1 MKKTL
6 LTLLAAALM
15 VPAAAQYQIPNS
27 DFETWGNSSGEPRYW
42 HGFKSAKGSYSG
54 MAKGTLASAS
64 GADAHG
70 GTYSAVI
77 TSGSVFGIVNNGT
90 MTNGQLQAGSM
101 SATNTANH
109 SEMDKSST
117 SKDKYGDKYYT
128 PLTGTPDALKLWL
141 KFTQGTAQ
149 STYKYATVSAI
160 LFDGSYYQ
168 DPEDKTYTNVVA
180 KAQNKQITTGD
191 WRELTIPFDYDSY
204 ASNNASL
211 AAILMTVSTNATPG
225 KGSNGDKVW
234 IDDVE
239 LVYNSE
245 LASVTYNGTAVNVA
259 SAMDLSSEDYDETK
273 LVLTHNAKGNATISK
288 SYDAANALLTIT
300 VYGENYGE
308 TTDSDYASM
317 FKSSTNF
324 HTYTIQFKKASAPAA
339 TLSAL
344 SVGGFDV
351 TLQDGVYEYTM
362 PFAYN
367 AGIAVEATA
376 GENSTLVA
384 DPTCA
389 AFDEPV
395 TEYGFYNEKT
405 KTITV
410 KVLNAVNDE
419 TDYVVHFTDEKATP
433 SVGTTYPGAL
443 LVTLSFGEQNMKA
456 PLENTNISFS
466 ENQDG
471 TLNIILK
478 NFQFAL
484 AGMNVGDIYVP
495 ALSYDA
501 ATGKVTGTR
510 NVRIVSDDPEA
521 VALQL
526 GHLPVAVDMTILDVN
541 NAAAEGNIDIITT
554 QSTISAVAMFSAIT
568 VDFMPYQIDEAAA
581 AEYDEEGNMSYTEQT
596 LTGYVSKASLAF
608 LEMNN
613 AAANVPM
620 SYVDMTGATIA
631 ADVTAADLKQ
641 GAPANNNTIFY
652 LPTEA
657 TQAAGTNVVVGAT
670 AEEFSLNDAVTVNIP
685 TAFTANK
692 VSYTRAFT
700 AGNWSTTVVPVTVD
714 ASFVDGEVYELKGI
728 NGDAFEFEAVEEM
741 VANTPYLV
749 RLNGTSLFK
758 NTAIGSVLSCAASD
772 VLATG
777 AAEVSQLG
785 YYTETPISSDATTT
799 WYGYAGGQFVKANT
813 GTIKPYRTAFAVDG
827 QSSARAYNMSF
838 AETGISTT
846 TLNVDNAPA
855 YDLQGRRVEKA
866 QHGTFIIGG
875 QKVILK

>member
-42 HGFKSAKGSYSG
+42 HGFKSAKGSLASA
-54 MAKGTLASAS
+54 AKGTLASS
-64 GADAHG
+64 TDKHG
-70 GTYSAVI
+70 GTYSAVV
-77 TSGSVFGIVNNGT
+77 TSGSIFGIVNNGT
-90 MTNGQLQAGSM
+90 MTNGQLQANSM

-117 SKDKYGDKYYT
+117 AKDKYGDKYYT

-160 LFDGSYYQ
+160 LFDGNYYQ
-168 DPEDKTYTNVVA
+168 DPEDKTYPNVVA

-225 KGSNGDKVW
+225 KGSSGDKVW

-245 LASVTYNGTAVNVA
+245 LASVTYNGTAVSVA
-259 SAMDLSSEDYDETK
+259 SAMDLSSEDYDESK

-308 TTDSDYASM
+308 TTDSDYATM

-324 HTYTIQFKKASAPAA
+324 HTYTIQFKKASAAAA

-351 TLQDGVYEYTM
+351 ALQDGVYEYTM

-419 TDYVVHFTDEKATP
+419 TDYVVHFTDEKATC

-443 LVTLSFGEQNMKA
+443 LVTLNMGFDMKA
-456 PLENTNISFS
+456 PLANTNISFS

-471 TLNIILK
+471 TLNVTLK
-478 NFQFAL
+478 DFEFAM
-484 AGMNVGDIYVP
+484 AGMVVGDIFVP

-510 NVRIVSDDPEA
+510 NVRIVSDNPEA

-554 QSTISAVAMFSAIT
+554 QSTISAVAMFQAIT

-652 LPTEA
+652 LPAEA

-758 NTAIGSVLSCAASD
+758 STALGSVLSCAASD

-785 YYTETPISSDATTT
+785 YYTETAIASDATTT

>member
-1 MKKTL
+1 
-6 LTLLAAALM
+6 
-15 VPAAAQYQIPNS
+15 
-27 DFETWGNSSGEPRYW
+27 
-42 HGFKSAKGSYSG
+42 
-54 MAKGTLASAS
+54 
-64 GADAHG
+64 
-70 GTYSAVI
+70 
-77 TSGSVFGIVNNGT
+77 
-90 MTNGQLQAGSM
+90 
-101 SATNTANH
+101 
-109 SEMDKSST
+109 
-117 SKDKYGDKYYT
+117 
-128 PLTGTPDALKLWL
+128 
-141 KFTQGTAQ
+141 
-149 STYKYATVSAI
+149 
-160 LFDGSYYQ
+160 
-168 DPEDKTYTNVVA
+168 
-180 KAQNKQITTGD
+180 
-191 WRELTIPFDYDSY
+191 
-204 ASNNASL
+204 
-211 AAILMTVSTNATPG
+211 
-225 KGSNGDKVW
+225 
-234 IDDVE
+234 
-239 LVYNSE
+239 
-245 LASVTYNGTAVNVA
+245 
-259 SAMDLSSEDYDETK
+259 
-273 LVLTHNAKGNATISK
+273 
-288 SYDAANALLTIT
+288 
-300 VYGENYGE
+300 
-308 TTDSDYASM
+308 
-317 FKSSTNF
+317 
-324 HTYTIQFKKASAPAA
+324 
-339 TLSAL
+339 
-344 SVGGFDV
+344 
-351 TLQDGVYEYTM
+351 
-362 PFAYN
+362 
-367 AGIAVEATA
+367 GIAVEATA

-620 SYVDMTGATIA
+620 SYVDMTSATIA

-652 LPTEA
+652 LPAEA

>member
-54 MAKGTLASAS
+54 MAKGTLASS
-64 GADAHG
+64 TDAHG
-70 GTYSAVI
+70 GTYSAVV
-77 TSGSVFGIVNNGT
+77 TSGTILGIVNNGT

-109 SEMDKSST
+109 SEMDKTST
-117 SKDKYGDKYYT
+117 ATDKYGDKYYT

-180 KAQNKQITTGD
+180 KAQNQQITTGD

-225 KGSNGDKVW
+225 KGSSGDKVW

-245 LASVTYNGTAVNVA
+245 LASVTYNGTAVSVA

-273 LVLTHNAKGNATISK
+273 LSLTHNAKGNATISK

-317 FKSSTNF
+317 FKSSTNY
-324 HTYTIQFKKASAPAA
+324 HTYTIQFKKASAAAA

-351 TLQDGVYEYTM
+351 ALQDGVYEYTM

-384 DPTCA
+384 DPDCA

-395 TEYGFYNEKT
+395 TEYGFYDDKS

-419 TDYVVHFTDEKATP
+419 TDYVVRFTDEKATC

-443 LVTLSFGEQNMKA
+443 LVTLNLGFDMKA
-456 PLENTNISFS
+456 PLANTNISFS

-471 TLNIILK
+471 TLNVTLK
-478 NFQFAL
+478 DFEFAM
-484 AGMNVGDIYVP
+484 AGMVVGDIFVP
-495 ALSYDA
+495 ALNYDA

-510 NVRIVSDDPEA
+510 NVRIVSDNPEA

-554 QSTISAVAMFSAIT
+554 ESTISAVAMFQAIT
-568 VDFMPYQIDEAAA
+568 VDFLPYQIDEAAA
-581 AEYDEEGNMSYTEQT
+581 AEYDQDGNISYTEQT

-613 AAANVPM
+613 ASANVPM
-620 SYVDMTGATIA
+620 SYVDMTSATIA

-652 LPTEA
+652 LPAEA
-657 TQAAGTNVVVGAT
+657 TQAAGTNVVIGGVAS
-670 AEEFSLNDAVTVNIP
+670 AFELNDNVEPNFPEPFGAESVN
-685 TAFTANK
+685 
-692 VSYTRAFT
+692 YTRQFT
-700 AGNWSTTVVPVTVD
+700 AGSWSTFMVPVGVEAT
-714 ASFVDGEVYELKGI
+714 AINGAVYELVGI
-728 NGDAFEFEAVEEM
+728 QGDAFEFAAVETVEP
-741 VANTPYLV
+741 NTPYLV
-749 RLNGTSLFK
+749 QTTGTSLFVDG
-758 NTAIGSVLSCAASD
+758 AEGSVGMAD
-772 VLATG
+772 PTVIGATG
-777 AAEVSQLG
+777 SAEVSQLG
-785 YYTETPISSDATTT
+785 YYTQTEVTSDAMTTY
-799 WYGYAGGQFVKANT
+799 YGYAGGQFVKANN
-813 GTIKPYRTAFAVDG
+813 GTVKPYRTVFAVDG
-827 QSSARAYNMSF
+827 NSGVRAFSMSF
-838 AETGISTT
+838 PETGISTT
-846 TLNVDNAPA
+846 TFSIDNAPA
-855 YDLQGRRVEKA
+855 YDLQGRRVENA

-875 QKVILK
+875 KKVILK